1 MGKKSFYLISGLFL
15 VIGGVL
21 PWMAE
26 TGVDSSG
33 RTPDRGKIIIEDR
46 MISAEL
52 KNMPLGLVLRQVEKQ
67 GNTWTRGDE
76 RIFKEKVNVSFKY
89 LSLEEGLDRILSS
102 VDYRLVFNKGR
113 VFAGVVIAG
122 RSKPG
127 RSKAGERSVT
137 DEKRLHANDS

>member
-52 KNMPLGLVLRQVEKQ
+52 KNMPLGLVLRQVEEQ
-67 GNTWTRGDE
+67 GNIWTRG
-76 RIFKEKVNVSFKY
+76 VNVFLKRRSMLVSSTY
-89 LSLEEGLDRILSS
+89 LWKRAWTGYCPVLITGLCLIRAVCLPVWS
-102 VDYRLVFNKGR
+102 
-113 VFAGVVIAG
+113 
-122 RSKPG
+122 
-127 RSKAGERSVT
+127 
-137 DEKRLHANDS
+137 